1 MSHLHRLPRARAG
14 VAALLALLLVAGA
27 ACSDE
32 QTASL
37 ESAAQKASAAAS
49 RLSGPAR
56 AASDSLTDSLSS
68 ARGALPAAAR
78 GLADNARCVG
88 DGTVSVLGDELVGRY
103 RAAGA
108 DLADTS
114 ALTTAKARE
123 LRESLDSCVEVQPML
138 VGALTGAGLSNDK
151 ATCVAERALRDDKA
165 LAGIMLNMVFGD
177 PGFLTVVAIAVRAGQ
192 GCLSPADLQRLL
204 PNG

>member
-1 MSHLHRLPRARAG
+1 M
-14 VAALLALLLVAGA
+14 LLAFVAVVA
-27 ACSDE
+27 VACSDE

-37 ESAAQKASAAAS
+37 ESAAQRASAAAS
-49 RLSGPAR
+49 RLTGPAKV
-56 AASDSLTDSLSS
+56 ASDALTESLDA
-68 ARGALPAAAR
+68 ARTQLPTAAR

-108 DLADTS
+108 DLGDTS
-114 ALTTAKARE
+114 ALTSAKARE
-123 LRESLDSCVEVQPML
+123 LRDSLDGCVEVQPML
-138 VGALTGAGLSNDK
+138 VGALTGAGLPTDK
-151 ATCVAERALRDDKA
+151 ATCVADRALRDDKA
-165 LAGIMLNMVFGD
+165 LAGIMVNMVFGD
-177 PGFLTVVAIAVRAGQ
+177 PGFLTVIAIAVRAGQ